1 MPVEAKPAGMQ
12 VEKTS
17 AMPASERAHLE
28 GRFIAG
34 RNARVYDCRE
44 RPPSRGSTT
53 GCSVSVDTDLCAEIA
68 RRVRLLVANEK
79 FIEELWGSARELFM
93 PDHPW
98 FKGIVEHRW
107 TREQIV
113 LGEIQHYL
121 RVRTNPIFF
130 GYIVTNV
137 ASERNYAL
145 MEIVMENF
153 MEELGGEKTHVDIML
168 QMLDEAGIAREQ
180 ADEADAAPG
189 TLAAIEMIRSGCQN
203 RSALEGISLLAFVEA
218 MHGGPDGAA
227 ARVYK
232 ELTGHY
238 GFSRRAAATYELH
251 AEQDTG
257 HGDRQIAAIRE
268 YATTDELREKCRRAV
283 RLGLEAF
290 NFEWDGHVQAM
301 TGQRDVYWSGKTGRL
316 ALRRPEVLLPTQR
329 LAKV

>member
-1 MPVEAKPAGMQ
+1 MANDA
-12 VEKTS
+12 
-17 AMPASERAHLE
+17 
-28 GRFIAG
+28 FI
-34 RNARVYDCRE
+34 D
-44 RPPSRGSTT
+44 
-53 GCSVSVDTDLCAEIA
+53 
-68 RRVRLLVANEK
+68 
-79 FIEELWGSARELFM
+79 ELWGMARELFM

-113 LGEIQHYL
+113 RGEIQHYL

-145 MEIVMENF
+145 MDIVMENF

-168 QMLDEAGIAREQ
+168 QMLDEAGITRDA
-180 ADEADAAPG
+180 ADKADPAPG

-203 RSALEGISLLAFVEA
+203 RSALEGISLLSFVEA

-227 ARVYK
+227 ARVFK

-257 HGDRQIAAIRE
+257 HGDRQIEAIRR
-268 YATTDELREKCRRAV
+268 YATDDETRERCRRAVRGARLILLGLRAV

-301 TGQRDVYWSGKTGRL
+301 TGERNAYWSGRTGRL
-316 ALRRPEVLLPTQR
+316 ELRGPEVRLPAR
-329 LAKV
+329 V

>member
-1 MPVEAKPAGMQ
+1 M
-12 VEKTS
+12 
-17 AMPASERAHLE
+17 
-28 GRFIAG
+28 
-34 RNARVYDCRE
+34 ARVQL
-44 RPPSRGSTT
+44 RPVP
-53 GCSVSVDTDLCAEIA
+53 
-68 RRVRLLVANEK
+68 NEP
-79 FIEELWGSARELFM
+79 FIEELWGVARGLFM

-121 RVRTNPIFF
+121 RVRTNPIFC
-130 GYIVTNV
+130 GYIVTTV

-145 MEIVMENF
+145 MDIVMENF

-168 QMLDEAGIAREQ
+168 QMLDEAGISR
-180 ADEADAAPG
+180 DEADKADPAPG

-203 RSALEGISLLAFVEA
+203 RSALEGIALLAFVEA

-257 HGDRQIAAIRE
+257 HGDRQIAAIR
-268 YATTDELREKCRRAV
+268 ARPRRRDARERSRPGRGRRRGGFA
-283 RLGLEAF
+283 
-290 NFEWDGHVQAM
+290 
-301 TGQRDVYWSGKTGRL
+301 S
-316 ALRRPEVLLPTQR
+316 
-329 LAKV
+329 